1 MSVEPRIIHDNK
13 TLFESFEELSAG
25 DIVIGRVR
33 LRPGEEHLLLDLVAR
48 GVVLFPSATSQL
60 CSRSKVFQARLLG
73 RFMIPGTAPVY
84 DMHDMMCLVSEYGKQ
99 GVERVVCKI
108 DRANGGLGVLLYS
121 SIEEVYSQAVLGVL
135 RFPFVAQPFQEECC
149 DVRVVMLGDTV
160 DAYQRHNPHNF
171 RHNLHCG
178 GTGSPWVLS
187 AEQAEFCH
195 KVMARSGFPYAHID
209 LLLSP
214 AGDFRLT
221 EINLRG
227 GLRGARICQDDYDR
241 AVEKIHAALVA
252 GQLQRHGRQGTTY
265 LDP

>member
-13 TLFESFEELSAG
+13 TLFECFEDLTAG
-25 DIVIGRVR
+25 DIVVGRVR
-33 LRPGEEHLLLDLVAR
+33 LRPGEEHLLLDLTAR
-48 GVVLFPSATSQL
+48 GVVLFPAATAQL

-84 DMHDMMCLVSEYGKQ
+84 DMHDMMRLVTEYGQ
-99 GVERVVCKI
+99 LGVRRVVCKL

-121 SIEEVYSQAVLGVL
+121 SIEEVYGQAVLGVL
-135 RFPFVAQPFQEECC
+135 RFPFVVQPFLEECR

-178 GTGSPWVLS
+178 GTGSPWELS
-187 AEQAEFCH
+187 AEQGEFCR
-195 KVMARSGFPYAHID
+195 KVMARAGFPYAHID
-209 LLLSP
+209 LLISP
-214 AGDFRLT
+214 MGDFRLT

-227 GLRGARICQDDYDR
+227 GLRGARICQNDYDR
-241 AVEKIHAALVA
+241 AVEKIHAELVA
-252 GQLQRHGRQGTTY
+252 GQLQQRRRQGTI
-265 LDP
+265 

>member
-1 MSVEPRIIHDNK
+1 MSMNPRIIHDNK
-13 TLFESFEELSAG
+13 TLFECFDELTAG
-25 DIVIGRVR
+25 DIVVGRVR

-48 GVVLFPSATSQL
+48 GVVLFPAATSQL

-84 DMHDMMCLVSEYGKQ
+84 DMHDMMRLVTEYGQQ
-99 GVERVVCKI
+99 GVERVVCKL
-108 DRANGGLGVLLYS
+108 DRANGGLGILLYS
-121 SIEEVYSQAVLGVL
+121 SVEEVYSQAVLGVL
-135 RFPFVAQPFQEECC
+135 RFPFVVQPFLEECR

-187 AEQAEFCH
+187 AAQAGFCRQ
-195 KVMARSGFPYAHID
+195 VMARAGFPYAHVD
-209 LLLSP
+209 LLMSP
-214 AGDFRLT
+214 AGEFRLT

-227 GLRGARICQDDYDR
+227 GLRGARICQKDYVG
-241 AVEKIHAALVA
+241 AIEKIHAELVA
-252 GQLQRHGRQGTTY
+252 GQLQHGRRQDAT
-265 LDP
+265 